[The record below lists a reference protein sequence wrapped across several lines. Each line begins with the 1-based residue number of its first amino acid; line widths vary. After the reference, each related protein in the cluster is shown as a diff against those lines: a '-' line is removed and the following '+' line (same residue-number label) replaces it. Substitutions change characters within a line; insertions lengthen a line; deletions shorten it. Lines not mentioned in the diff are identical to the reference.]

1 LNLGFDY
8 TCFKIIIKNHEKSG
22 SEINMIESNEIERTR
37 KNLQNS
43 SLIESENSN
52 IEMFQIR
59 MSSKVKI
66 VLLMI
71 KLYWI
76 YSVF

>member
-1 LNLGFDY
+1 
-8 TCFKIIIKNHEKSG
+8 
-22 SEINMIESNEIERTR
+22 MIESNEIERTR